1 MQDHSSSSFSFLFL
15 FFFFVKESQPKR
27 HGSRIIAR
35 PQLQVTIARASA
47 AEGDGVRR
55 IICCSSGSPS
65 PKDARSPEWRTIPG
79 SHHPHAQRSEV
90 ARMEGSS
97 CWQRAL
103 RGLKVKFAESD
114 PRPPNNSNLAPSLG
128 NTIRAL
134 QRATLQ
140 TSHVVQSESEPRG

>member
-1 MQDHSSSSFSFLFL
+1 
-15 FFFFVKESQPKR
+15 
-27 HGSRIIAR
+27 
-35 PQLQVTIARASA
+35 
-47 AEGDGVRR
+47 
-55 IICCSSGSPS
+55 
-65 PKDARSPEWRTIPG
+65 
-79 SHHPHAQRSEV
+79 
-90 ARMEGSS
+90 MEGSS